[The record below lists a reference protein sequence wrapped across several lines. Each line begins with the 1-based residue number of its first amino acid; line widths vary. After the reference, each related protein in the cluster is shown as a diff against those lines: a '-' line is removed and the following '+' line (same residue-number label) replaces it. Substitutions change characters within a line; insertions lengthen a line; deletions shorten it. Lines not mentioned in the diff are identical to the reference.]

1 MWRLVLTAAL
11 VGLPSTA
18 VAQSMNAESF
28 WQRATA
34 LKAKGPLALLEQGEI
49 AALITEAK
57 AAGKRADAQRLAAIK
72 ARKKP
77 RYCPPDADR
86 SMNSDEFLQ
95 RLSAI
100 PARDRRR
107 ITMTEATTRIAAQK
121 FPCRR

>member
-1 MWRLVLTAAL
+1 VKRLIVAAAL
-11 VGLPSTA
+11 VALPGVA
-18 VAQSMNAESF
+18 AAQSMNAERF

-34 LKAKGPLALLEQGEI
+34 LKAKGPLALLEQREI
-49 AALITEAK
+49 GALITEAK

-100 PARDRRR
+100 PARDRKR
-107 ITMTEATTRIAAQK
+107 INMIEATARIAAQK